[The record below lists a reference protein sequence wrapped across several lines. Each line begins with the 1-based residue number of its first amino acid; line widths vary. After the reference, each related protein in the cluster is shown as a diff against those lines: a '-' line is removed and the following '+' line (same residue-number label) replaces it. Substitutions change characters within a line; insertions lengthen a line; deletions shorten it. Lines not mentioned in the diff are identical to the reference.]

1 MMRVRRQTADRGRL
15 SLRSRLLAGL
25 IAITALFL
33 IVMGVVTTVVLGN
46 SEQSQFNSE
55 LVLAT
60 HIKLS
65 DVAGLQSGY
74 ASAYINVP
82 SRSVGVLSQP
92 STDSSAL
99 QGFLEYLLTTG
110 QAAVFFSANQHPAQ
124 TLFAIAQPG
133 EPAMTAVW
141 RAVTA
146 KEAAHSGG
154 LLPAGTSVLVVARPD
169 SEVGSQVRGLVLAEL
184 ITGAILLALLALGGR
199 WLISRGLA
207 PLDRMA
213 STADMITSR
222 GDLTARMPDPGDHA
236 EAGRL
241 AAAINT
247 MLDRIQQAFRARYA
261 SEQKVRQ
268 FAADASHELRTPLT
282 TIRGYA
288 ELYRQGALG
297 PDRLPDAMR
306 RIEQEADRMSSLVAE
321 LLELARLDRNS
332 SLDLT
337 ETDLTE
343 LVKDAAAD
351 AKAVEPDRPVSATM
365 PPHLVVVAD
374 EPRIRQVLANLLGN
388 VREHTAPGTAVA
400 VRLAQAGQGALLEVT
415 DAGDGMSEEAA
426 ARAFD
431 RFYRGGHNG
440 HDGHGSGL
448 GLSIVQAIA
457 AAHGG
462 HAMLRSRL
470 GVGTSVQV
478 WIPFQPPVQHDAED
492 RERSPGPDSAYN

>member
-1 MMRVRRQTADRGRL
+1 MTLTRRGSGRGKL

-25 IAITALFL
+25 ITVTALFL
-33 IVMGVVTTVVLGN
+33 IVMGVVTTIVLGN
-46 SEQSQFNSE
+46 SEKNQFRSD
-55 LVLAT
+55 LVLAARARLSEIAGLQGGYAIVYADAKT
-60 HIKLS
+60 GQVGAVSSPSAATTELENLVS
-65 DVAGLQSGY
+65 DVAADRTWLLFRAQNPLGELFPISG
-74 ASAYINVP
+74 S
-82 SRSVGVLSQP
+82 G
-92 STDSSAL
+92 
-99 QGFLEYLLTTG
+99 
-110 QAAVFFSANQHPAQ
+110 
-124 TLFAIAQPG
+124 
-133 EPAMTAVW
+133 PAMTGIW
-141 RAVTA
+141 REVTPT
-146 KEAAHSGG
+146 EALHSGG
-154 LLPAGTSVLVVARPD
+154 NVPVGTNVLVIARPD
-169 SEVGSQVRGLVLAEL
+169 SAVGSKVRGLVAAEL
-184 ITGAILLALLALGGR
+184 ITGSVLLALLAVGGR

-241 AAAINT
+241 AGAINT
-247 MLDRIQQAFRARYA
+247 MLDRIQQAFRARYD

-297 PDRLPDAMR
+297 EDRLPNAMR

-337 ETDLTE
+337 ETDLSA
-343 LVKDAAAD
+343 LVAD
-351 AKAVEPDRPVSATM
+351 AVADAQAVEPSRPVSAWT
-365 PPHLVVVAD
+365 PSSLVVVAD

-388 VREHTAPGTAVA
+388 VREHTSPDTPVG
-400 VRLAQAGQGALLEVT
+400 VRLSTAGQGALLEVT
-415 DAGDGMSEEAA
+415 DMGQGMDAEAA

-440 HDGHGSGL
+440 KDAHGSGL

-462 HAMLRSRL
+462 HAMLKSAA
-470 GVGTSVQV
+470 GAGTSVQV
-478 WIPFQPPVQHDAED
+478 WIPFRPPVHDG
-492 RERSPGPDSAYN
+492 ERMHVSGPAYD

>member
-1 MMRVRRQTADRGRL
+1 MSFTRRFGSGRGRL

-25 IAITALFL
+25 ITVTALFL
-33 IVMGVVTTVVLGN
+33 VVMGVVTTMVLGH
-46 SEQSQFNSE
+46 SEQDQFNSD
-55 LVLAT
+55 LVLAARV
-60 HIKLS
+60 KLI
-65 DVAGLQSGY
+65 DIAGLQGGY
-74 ASAYINVP
+74 AAAYYDTATH
-82 SRSVGVLSQP
+82 SVGAL
-92 STDSSAL
+92 TSSSHALTEL
-99 QGFLEYLLTTG
+99 QGYLKEL
-110 QAAVFFSANQHPAQ
+110 AATRGWLAFREQNPPGELFS
-124 TLFAIAQPG
+124 IAQPG
-133 EPAMTAVW
+133 GPTLTAIWRQVTPLEAMRSDGT
-141 RAVTA
+141 
-146 KEAAHSGG
+146 
-154 LLPAGTSVLVVARPD
+154 LPPDTNILVLARP
-169 SEVGSQVRGLVLAEL
+169 SSAVGSEVRGLVAAEL
-184 ITGAILLALLALGGR
+184 ITGAILLALLAMGGR

-241 AAAINT
+241 AGAINT
-247 MLDRIQQAFRARYA
+247 MLDRIQRAFGARWE

-297 PDRLPDAMR
+297 PDRLPNAMR

-321 LLELARLDRNS
+321 LLELARLDRDS

-337 ETDLTE
+337 ETDLSA
-343 LVKDAAAD
+343 LVAD
-351 AKAVEPDRPVSATM
+351 AVADAQAVEPGRPVGARTPRS
-365 PPHLVVVAD
+365 LVVVAD

-388 VREHTAPGTAVA
+388 VREHTTPDTAVA
-400 VRLAQAGQGALLEVT
+400 VRLSEAGQGALIEVT
-415 DAGDGMSEEAA
+415 DAGQGMNAEAA

-431 RFYRGGHNG
+431 RFYRSG
-440 HDGHGSGL
+440 HDGKDAHGSGL

-462 HAMLRSRL
+462 HAMLKSAP
-470 GVGTSVQV
+470 GIGTSVQV
-478 WIPFQPPVQHDAED
+478 WIPFHPPAQDS
-492 RERSPGPDSAYN
+492 ERMQAPGTTYN

>member
-1 MMRVRRQTADRGRL
+1 MTVLTGRRRL

-25 IAITALFL
+25 IAVTGAFI
-33 IVMGVVTTVVLGN
+33 IVMGVVSTVVY
-46 SEQSQFNSE
+46 QR
-55 LVLAT
+55 LAT
-60 HIKLS
+60 EQFDDNIVLTASSLEQIVNPPDGYLS
-65 DVAGLQSGY
+65 VDVAIRTAPATGAPLG
-74 ASAYINVP
+74 AGPV
-82 SRSVGVLSQP
+82 
-92 STDSSAL
+92 T
-99 QGFLEYLLTTG
+99 LLTNP
-110 QAAVFFSANQHPAQ
+110 S
-124 TLFAIAQPG
+124 
-133 EPAMTAVW
+133 
-141 RAVTA
+141 
-146 KEAAHSGG
+146 
-154 LLPAGTSVLVVARPD
+154 PAGTALRNYVADLIAQGELADYLSAPGSQPFNLPLPGGQVLRAMGVQKMVTFRESVKLNVPQGRNAFVVARPA
-169 SEVGSQVRGLVLAEL
+169 SAVGRQVRGVIFAEVA
-184 ITGAILLALLALGGR
+184 TGAILLALLGLGGR
-199 WLISRGLA
+199 WLIGRGLA

-213 STADMITSR
+213 SIADVITSR

-247 MLDRIQQAFRARYA
+247 MLDRIQQAFGARWE

-297 PDRLPDAMR
+297 PDRLPNAMR

-337 ETDLTE
+337 ETDLSE
-343 LVKDAAAD
+343 LVRDAVAD
-351 AKAVEPDRPVSATM
+351 AQAVEPNRPVEAST
-365 PPHLVVVAD
+365 PPSLVVVAD

-388 VREHTAPGTAVA
+388 VREHTAPDTPVA
-400 VRLAQAGQGALLEVT
+400 VRLCEAGRGALLEVT
-415 DAGDGMSEEAA
+415 DTGQGMDADAA

-440 HDGHGSGL
+440 NAGHGSGL

-457 AAHGG
+457 SAHGG
-462 HAMLRSRL
+462 HAMLKSAP
-470 GVGTSVQV
+470 GAGTSVQV
-478 WIPFQPPVQHDAED
+478 WIPYG
-492 RERSPGPDSAYN
+492 RSGS

>member
-1 MMRVRRQTADRGRL
+1 MNLSRRLGPGRGRL

-25 IAITALFL
+25 IGVIALFL
-33 IVMGVVTTVVLGN
+33 IVMGVVTTLVLSN
-46 SEQSQFNSE
+46 SEQNQFNSDLTLTARIRVGE
-55 LVLAT
+55 
-60 HIKLS
+60 
-65 DVAGLQSGY
+65 VA
-74 ASAYINVP
+74 
-82 SRSVGVLSQP
+82 
-92 STDSSAL
+92 AL
-99 QGFLEYLLTTG
+99 QGYAITDYDTVTRQVTTLSEPSAAASEVEQMLTNVATSGDLRAFRVAHPMG
-110 QAAVFFSANQHPAQ
+110 QLFTISRPGQPALTAIWRLVSAN
-124 TLFAIAQPG
+124 
-133 EPAMTAVW
+133 E
-141 RAVTA
+141 A
-146 KEAAHSGG
+146 KHSNGT
-154 LLPAGTSVLVVARPD
+154 LPAHPSVLVIAREN
-169 SEVGSQVRGLVLAEL
+169 SAVSGQIRGLELVEL
-184 ITGAILLALLALGGR
+184 ITGAVLLTLLAVAGR
-199 WLISRGLA
+199 WLIGRGLA
-207 PLDRMA
+207 PLDQMA

-247 MLDRIQQAFRARYA
+247 MLDRIQQAFRARWE

-297 PDRLPDAMR
+297 EDRLPNAMR

-337 ETDLTE
+337 DTDLSA
-343 LVKDAAAD
+343 LVEDAVAD
-351 AKAVEPDRPVSATM
+351 AQAVEPKRPVTARAPRS
-365 PPHLVVVAD
+365 LVVVAD

-388 VREHTAPGTAVA
+388 VREHTPPDTPVA
-400 VRLAQAGQGALLEVT
+400 VRLSEAGRGALLEVT
-415 DAGDGMSEEAA
+415 DTGEGMDSEAA

-431 RFYRGGHNG
+431 RFFRGGHNG

-457 AAHGG
+457 TAHGG
-462 HAMLRSRL
+462 HAMLKSAP
-470 GVGTSVQV
+470 GIGTSVQV
-478 WIPFQPPVQHDAED
+478 WIPYQPPTHDAA
-492 RERSPGPDSAYN
+492 RLHGPDSTYN